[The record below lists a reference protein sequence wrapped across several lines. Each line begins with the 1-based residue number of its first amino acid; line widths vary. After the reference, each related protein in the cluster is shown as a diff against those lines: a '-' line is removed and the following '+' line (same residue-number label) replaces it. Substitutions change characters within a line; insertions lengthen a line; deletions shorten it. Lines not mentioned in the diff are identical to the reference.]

1 VLPRPRKEGLS
12 FAAKK
17 QEVGLEEDKDN
28 PCASAAKK
36 QEVGLLSGNGLSFC
50 GVKEWGERR
59 LSLSVRRG
67 NRRPSSGEDRCLF
80 FVVVLLLLLEFAI

>member
-1 VLPRPRKEGLS
+1 MLPRPRKEGLS

-50 GVKEWGERR
+50 G
-59 LSLSVRRG
+59 
-67 NRRPSSGEDRCLF
+67 
-80 FVVVLLLLLEFAI
+80 

>member
-1 VLPRPRKEGLS
+1 MGEDKDNPCLPRPRKEGLS

-50 GVKEWGERR
+50 GVKEWGENEELVRVR
-59 LSLSVRRG
+59 L
-67 NRRPSSGEDRCLF
+67 LF
-80 FVVVLLLLLEFAI
+80 KRFFQ